1 MCKVTITLEGQVKG
15 LNPITR
21 PLSVQLIIAVDVQR
35 AHSTYMRNPATATTT
50 HASATLSL
58 TWYNI
63 WKYIREVTL
72 ARCIHADIE
81 EQPSEAIKVE
91 ICKSWSKESDTEVE
105 VQVK

>member
-50 HASATLSL
+50 HASATL
-58 TWYNI
+58 
-63 WKYIREVTL
+63 

-91 ICKSWSKESDTEVE
+91 ICSWSKESDTEVE

>member
-35 AHSTYMRNPATATTT
+35 AHSTYIRNPATATTT
-50 HASATLSL
+50 HASATL
-58 TWYNI
+58 
-63 WKYIREVTL
+63 

-81 EQPSEAIKVE
+81 EQPSAAIKVE
-91 ICKSWSKESDTEVE
+91 IYS
-105 VQVK
+105 